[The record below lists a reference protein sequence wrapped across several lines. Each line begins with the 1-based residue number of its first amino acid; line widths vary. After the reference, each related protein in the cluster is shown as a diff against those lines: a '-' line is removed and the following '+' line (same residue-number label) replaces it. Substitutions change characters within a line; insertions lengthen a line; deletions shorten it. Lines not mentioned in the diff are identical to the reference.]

1 MGIFSKKN
9 GKKETKEN
17 GYISF
22 TEEDLREQA
31 QQNQAN
37 AQAYD
42 LLDAAMT
49 TSSHITQKDKEGNSV
64 EIDDIYPCTLQECDE
79 MDNLLNQAE
88 AAVRD
93 PNDKFFKERL
103 SELRDIVDWSRKK
116 HWTFK
121 WPLIFGCIVSIFLL
135 NWCKSDADDT
145 AKRAEREYEM
155 VDNWKEQDTT
165 IQWNKCEALPYDVNH
180 YKSANTY
187 KNYKLAYLKSQ
198 YDHTKNDAEIDEGR
212 MAYAENQHAKDS
224 IQKHMKGLQDQMAK
238 YKSDYDEVNALKFKD
253 LKKEAL
259 SNAKHYRDS
268 ANDDAW
274 WIAFYLYFCIILI
287 PLYIWTSHQ
296 PGYYITLHRTE
307 GKALGCIQKAGF
319 SIAGFLL
326 GSGLAMSLLPDYEV
340 TTYYSDG
347 STSKHTE
354 INAGNFIILA
364 MKFMLMAAGILL
376 YCFISLII
384 MTYATFIALKRNYD
398 WGKMAKQ
405 ASVVVSDTVQKTS
418 AALKDMQNQSGENKE

>member
-1 MGIFSKKN
+1 MGLFSKTN
-9 GKKETKEN
+9 KKETKEN

-31 QQNQAN
+31 QNNQAN
-37 AQAYD
+37 AEAYE

-49 TSSHITQKDKEGNSV
+49 TSSHITQKDKEGNTV
-64 EIDDIYPCTLQECDE
+64 NIDDIYPCTLQECDE
-79 MDNLLNQAE
+79 MDGLLDQAE

-103 SELRDIVDWSRKK
+103 GELRDIVDWSRKK

-155 VDNWKEQDTT
+155 IDNWKEQDTT
-165 IQWNKCEALPYDVNH
+165 IQWNKCEALPYNVNI
-180 YKSANTY
+180 YQSANTY
-187 KNYKLAYLKSQ
+187 KNFKLASLKG
-198 YDHTKNDAEIDEGR
+198 YYNRVKNDAEVDEGR
-212 MAYAENQHAKDS
+212 IAYAENKHDKDS
-224 IQKHMKGLQDQMAK
+224 IQKHMKGLQDRMAK
-238 YKSDYDEVNALKFKD
+238 YKSDYDEINALKFKE

-259 SNAKHYRDS
+259 KQAEHYKDS
-268 ANDDAW
+268 ANSDAK
-274 WIAFYLYFCIILI
+274 WITFYLIFCIILI

-307 GKALGCIQKAGF
+307 GKALGCIQKVGF

-340 TTYYSDG
+340 TTHYSDG

-354 INAGNFIILA
+354 VNAGNYIILA
-364 MKFMLMAAGILL
+364 IKFMMMAAGILM
-376 YCFISLII
+376 YCFISLVI
-384 MTYATFIALKRNYD
+384 MTYATFVALKRNYD
-398 WGKMAKQ
+398 WGKMAQQ
-405 ASVVVSDTVQKTS
+405 AAVAVSDTVQKT
-418 AALKDMQNQSGENKE
+418 AAAVKEKQNQSGENKE